1 MYNNLKSSYMAC
13 SAKKIKKDGGQV
25 SAKKKMRQGGGISI
39 KKKPSKPKG
48 GK

>member
-1 MYNNLKSSYMAC
+1 MAC
-13 SAKKIKKDGGQV
+13 SSKKIKKDGGRV

>member
-1 MYNNLKSSYMAC
+1 MAC

>member
-1 MYNNLKSSYMAC
+1 MSCSS
-13 SAKKIKKDGGQV
+13 KKIKKDGGQV

>member
-1 MYNNLKSSYMAC
+1 MAC
-13 SAKKIKKDGGQV
+13 GSKKIKKDGGQV